1 MNDVEEGGETE
12 FSRLGVEV
20 QPKQGCALIWNSL
33 NPQGMPNPNTVH
45 QAHPV
50 LRGEK
55 YVITKWFAL
64 MARARCTP
72 RNLTNLFQT
81 IPKKGLRKSRL
92 EPQLYK
98 KLAHFYQENQQQSR
112 DEKVDGGFVH
122 SDGPCEVASTVVE
135 LPEELRNEIHSSL
148 QPKLSKWSGVELTP
162 TYVYGIRAYHRG
174 AILEP
179 HRDRLRT
186 DIISAIINVDQKANK
201 RWPLLIQDN
210 FYRFHNVYLEPG
222 EIVYYEGARLTHGR
236 PEAFDGERF
245 ANIFCHYMPV

>member
-1 MNDVEEGGETE
+1 MYTKESNE
-12 FSRLGVEV
+12 F
-20 QPKQGCALIWNSL
+20 I
-33 NPQGMPNPNTVH
+33 PNYT
-45 QAHPV
+45 
-50 LRGEK
+50 
-55 YVITKWFAL
+55 
-64 MARARCTP
+64 
-72 RNLTNLFQT
+72 
-81 IPKKGLRKSRL
+81 KKGFKKSRL

-112 DEKVDGGFVH
+112 DEKVDGGFIH

-148 QPKLSKWSGVELTP
+148 QPKLSKWSGVELMP

-186 DIISAIINVDQKANK
+186 HIISAIINVDQKANK

-222 EIVYYEGARLTHGR
+222 EIVYYDGARLTHGR